1 MIWRGN
7 IHKGLSSMLLKDSYC
22 LFPNSGFPNKTC
34 SYQIIQEQKGKEN
47 EFCKGTYLTR
57 ESAVA
62 SVFDALDQRKAVL

>member
-7 IHKGLSSMLLKDSYC
+7 IHKGLSSMLVKDSYC

-34 SYQIIQEQKGKEN
+34 SYQIIQEQKGK
-47 EFCKGTYLTR
+47 GTYLTR